1 MESIKDKKKRF
12 LTLYL
17 SGEYKQEEMAQKLNV
32 SRVTISK
39 WMRDDPTTLYIRI
52 RKNLTRELDKLSQN
66 PTGKEEL
73 IFQYIQHLD
82 ILDRMI
88 RKAKFLPKV

>member
-1 MESIKDKKKRF
+1 MESIKDKRKRF
-12 LTLYL
+12 LTMYL
-17 SGEYKQEEMAQKLNV
+17 SGNYKQEEMAQKLNV

-52 RKNLTRELDKLSQN
+52 RKNLARELDRLSQN
-66 PTGKEEL
+66 PSGNEEM
-73 IFQYIQHLD
+73 IFQYIQNLN
-82 ILDRMI
+82 ILDSMI